1 MTTKY
6 TIDPAH
12 SAASF
17 SIKHMM
23 IAKVHGGFEKLGGT
37 LNYDPSAPEKS
48 AVDVQIEMN
57 SISTREAARDTHLK
71 SADFF
76 DVEKF
81 PKITFKSTSVS
92 KNADNRLAVNG
103 DLTIKDQ
110 TRQVVLAVDEISGEM
125 KDPWGNI
132 KIGASASTKIKRKDF
147 GLTWNAAL
155 EAGGVLV
162 GDDVTINL
170 EMQFTKST

>member
-1 MTTKY
+1 MTAKY
-6 TIDPAH
+6 SIDPTH
-12 SAASF
+12 SAANF

-23 IAKVHGGFEKLGGT
+23 IAKVHGGFEKLSGS
-37 LNYDPSAPEKS
+37 LNYDAGQPENTTI
-48 AVDVQIEMN
+48 DVEIEAG

-81 PKITFKSTSVS
+81 PKITFKSTAVE
-92 KNADNRLAVNG
+92 KKGDDHLAVTG

-110 TRQVVLAVDEISGEM
+110 TKKVILSVEDISGEM

-132 KIGASASTKIKRKDF
+132 KIGASATTKIKRKDF

-162 GDDVTINL
+162 GDDVTISL
-170 EMQFTKST
+170 EIQFTKKV

>member
-1 MTTKY
+1 MPTFQ
-6 TIDPAH
+6 IDPAH
-12 SAASF
+12 STANF

-23 IAKVHGGFEKLGGT
+23 IAKVHGGFEKISGT
-37 LNYDPSAPEKS
+37 LTFDSANIS
-48 AVDVQIEMN
+48 ASKIEVQIEAS
-57 SISTREAARDTHLK
+57 SINTREAQRDNHLR

-81 PKITFKSTSVS
+81 PLITFRSTQVS
-92 KNADNRLAVNG
+92 GSKDQLKVIG
-103 DLTIKDQ
+103 DLTIHGV
-110 TRQVVLAVDEISGEM
+110 TRSVTLEVEGPSEEM

-132 KIGASASTKIKRKDF
+132 KIGASARTRIKRKEF

-162 GDDVTINL
+162 GDDVEITLDI
-170 EMQFTKST
+170 QFLKK